1 MEEQFMKA
9 DRGGVN
15 VEKKIEQSIKEK
27 LRNKL
32 KYGLI
37 LQALFSKLDRIGID
51 ISLFY
56 LFREG
61 SVPAVIPDLK
71 NDTGEYIFEILDST
85 EMHVVAS
92 VTDGFTI
99 ETLLDILR
107 SGDKC
112 VGLKHHDEIAAFMW
126 ISFKEFTMKSKI
138 IRLNPNEAYLWHMF
152 TMESHRGKNLA
163 PFLRYKSYEL
173 LKEMGYTVLYSIS
186 DYFNS
191 PAVRFKMKLNAR
203 VLKLVL
209 FIDLFKKVHWSFTL
223 RSDRS

>member
-85 EMHVVAS
+85 DMQVVAS

-112 VGLKHHDEIAAFMW
+112 VGLKRHDEIAA
-126 ISFKEFTMKSKI
+126 
-138 IRLNPNEAYLWHMF
+138 
-152 TMESHRGKNLA
+152 
-163 PFLRYKSYEL
+163 
-173 LKEMGYTVLYSIS
+173 
-186 DYFNS
+186 
-191 PAVRFKMKLNAR
+191 
-203 VLKLVL
+203 
-209 FIDLFKKVHWSFTL
+209 
-223 RSDRS
+223 